1 MRIASPRPQ
10 VRLLL
15 ILIIPSIRTAAA
27 SCVRQ
32 QQYRTRS
39 TSTTNMCHTRHQVCM
54 VPVNGTSASSG
65 SYRPLSSSMLPL
77 RLLESGKGD
86 DQGRQNGATEAAPT
100 EYGSL
105 PFTYCKYSI
114 NSSSSIILL
123 HHTMHLAA
131 AASVYQ
137 VTCTWTGRLIDQS
150 EK

>member
-15 ILIIPSIRTAAA
+15 ILRSILLQHRVYGSSSTVRALRRTSVIPG
-27 SCVRQ
+27 
-32 QQYRTRS
+32 TRYAWYS
-39 TSTTNMCHTRHQVCM
+39 G
-54 VPVNGTSASSG
+54 VNGTSASSG

-105 PFTYCKYSI
+105 PFTYCKYS
-114 NSSSSIILL
+114 SSSSIILL
-123 HHTMHLAA
+123 HHTMHLTA

-137 VTCTWTGRLIDQS
+137 VTCTWTGRFIVQS